1 MGNNEQQGSLYKI
14 NEIFYS
20 IQAEGFHAGKAAVF
34 IRFSD
39 CNLRCEFC
47 DTEFLTGL
55 DMSVSEILS
64 NIRDYPSKFI
74 VITGGEPLMQD
85 TCELVSALKD
95 ADYYVA
101 VETNGMFLPKH
112 ELFDWITV
120 SPKNNKVKILN
131 CNELKVILGQDEIP
145 ETYGITAEHYFIS
158 PKNPTHNLPIG
169 SYSANFFDVNTAR
182 YCYRYILKHPEWR
195 LSLQLHKIIGVK

>member
-1 MGNNEQQGSLYKI
+1 MGNNGQQSSLYKI

-34 IRFSD
+34 IRFSE

-55 DMSVSEILS
+55 DMSVSEIMS
-64 NIRDYPSKFI
+64 NIREYPVKFV
-74 VITGGEPLMQD
+74 VITGGEPLMND
-85 TCELVSALKD
+85 TSELVRVLKD
-95 ADYYVA
+95 AGYYVA
-101 VETNGMFLPKH
+101 VETNGMFPPRH

-120 SPKNNKVKILN
+120 SPKNDKIKIPV
-131 CNELKVILGQDEIP
+131 CNELKIVLGQDEIP
-145 ETYGITAEHYFIS
+145 ETYGIKAEHYFLS
-158 PKNPTHNLPIG
+158 PKNPTHDLPIG
-169 SYSANFFDVNTAR
+169 SHSANFFDVNTAR

-195 LSLQLHKIIGVK
+195 LSLQIHKIIGVK